1 MTLWRRLR
9 ASLRGSGGTGGTGA
23 FGATTPGQLVTMVI
37 FALSCAGILLFLWL
51 SFGGQVPLKS
61 QGYRLYAD
69 FPEASTLAVES
80 DVRIA
85 GVNVGRVKKL
95 ALSPGGRTTKVT
107 LQIHAPY
114 APIPEDSRATLRQ
127 KSL

>member
-1 MTLWRRLR
+1 MGLTAPSVGR
-9 ASLRGSGGTGGTGA
+9 
-23 FGATTPGQLVTMVI
+23 VITMVV
-37 FALSCAGILLFLWL
+37 FTLSCFGILLFLWL

-61 QGYRLYAD
+61 KGYRIHAN
-69 FPEASTLAVES
+69 FSVAATLAVES

-95 ALSPGGRTTKVT
+95 ALAPGGRGTKAA
-107 LQIHAPY
+107 LQIHSPY
-114 APIPEDSRATLRQ
+114 APIPEDSRAILRQ